1 MSPYSAPNGCRAP
14 AHRRQAL
21 SPPPSKQCCAKH
33 CFSLGA
39 ADAIGAAAIAIAA
52 APAAKDAVMTACHNG
67 ETPYQASTDLEAPAG
82 PYTFDDVN
90 AIASAATVIY
100 CPWHNAALPPN

>member
-1 MSPYSAPNGCRAP
+1 MKVCTLPGSWEMVGASA
-14 AHRRQAL
+14 
-21 SPPPSKQCCAKH
+21 SKQCCAKH